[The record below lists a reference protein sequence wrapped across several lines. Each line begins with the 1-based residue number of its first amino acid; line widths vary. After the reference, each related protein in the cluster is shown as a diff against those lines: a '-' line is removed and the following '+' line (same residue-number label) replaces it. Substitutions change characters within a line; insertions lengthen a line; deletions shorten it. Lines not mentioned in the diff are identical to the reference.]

1 MKRLW
6 LWLPLALVITIFTV
20 FAAGL
25 IKPADRSIASG
36 MVGKPLPA
44 FVLAGPFAGDPVL
57 DTNAIADGKPR
68 LVNIFASWC
77 IPCVAEAPVLL
88 QLQQQGVDIIGV
100 AIRERPETLEKFLN
114 ENGNPYSRI
123 GYDPT
128 SRIQLLFGSTGVP
141 ETFVVD
147 GKGKITHQHIGVIAP
162 EDVSSLLAKLK
173 DAG

>member
-36 MVGKPLPA
+36 MVGKPLPT
-44 FVLAGPFAGDPVL
+44 FVLSGPFVGDPAL
-57 DTNAIADGKPR
+57 NTKTLADGKPR

-77 IPCVAEAPVLL
+77 IPCVAEAPMLL

-100 AIRERPETLEKFLN
+100 AIRERPETLAKFLD

-147 GKGKITHQHIGVIAP
+147 GKGQITHQHIGVISP
-162 EDVSSLLAKLK
+162 DDLSPLLAKLK
-173 DAG
+173 DAK